1 MSFSTGYYLTE
12 KAKIILNLN
21 ANDSTVKRE
30 KKLPIAKKTAKNT
43 REISFDMFKSGMTIG
58 QIAKER
64 GLVADTVMGHLA
76 YFVKAG
82 LLGIDKV
89 IPQSHIEELQTFL
102 VTHPRVTSISE
113 VKGAVNPVISY
124 SEIRLFFN
132 VNNVK
137 S

>member
-1 MSFSTGYYLTE
+1 
-12 KAKIILNLN
+12 
-21 ANDSTVKRE
+21 
-30 KKLPIAKKTAKNT
+30 
-43 REISFDMFKSGMTIG
+43 
-58 QIAKER
+58 
-64 GLVADTVMGHLA
+64 MGHLA

-102 VTHPRVTSISE
+102 VAHPHVTSISE